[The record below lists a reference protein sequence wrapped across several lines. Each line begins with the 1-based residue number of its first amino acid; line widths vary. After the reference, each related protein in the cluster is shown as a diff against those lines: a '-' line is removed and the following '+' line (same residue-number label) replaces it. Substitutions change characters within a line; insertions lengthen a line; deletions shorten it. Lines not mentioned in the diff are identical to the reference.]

1 MPSFDFSDRLKQ
13 LPPYL
18 FLAIDKARREAMAQ
32 GRDVINLGV
41 GDPDQATHPVIIDAM
56 MQALKNPSNHHYP
69 FDAGVPQLRTEIA
82 KWFKE
87 RFNVELDP
95 AGEIY
100 PLIGSKEGL
109 AHFPLAFINPGDK
122 VLLTEPAYPAYQ
134 AAVAF
139 AGGKIQYLPIKAS
152 NDFLP
157 KTADIEEA
165 KGARAIIVC
174 YPNNPTAAVAHK
186 QFYTDLVR
194 VCTERN
200 LIIVSDLAY
209 SEVYYDGVKPP
220 SILEIPGA
228 KDIAIEFHS
237 FSKTYY
243 MTGWRL
249 GWACGNALLVA
260 GLAKVKSNVDS
271 GVFNAIQH
279 AGIAALNMDK
289 AEIEDMR
296 TTYQE
301 RRDALINGL
310 RSIGWKI
317 DPPKAAFY
325 VWARIPSRF
334 TDSMSCAKAFLDEAD
349 IVVTPGVGFGKSGEG
364 YVRMSLTLPVERIHL
379 AVQRLAKVLAVKP
392 VEEKTEERAGEEIK
406 H

>member
-1 MPSFDFSDRLKQ
+1 MPAFDVSDRLKQ

-18 FLAIDKARREAMAQ
+18 FLEIDKAKRAAMAQ

-41 GDPDQATHPVIIDAM
+41 GDPDQRTHQPIIDAM
-56 MQALKNPSNHHYP
+56 KKAVEEADNHHYP

-82 KWFKE
+82 AWFKG
-87 RFNVELDP
+87 RFGITLDP
-95 AGEIY
+95 ATEIY

-109 AHFPLAFINPGDK
+109 AHFPLAFVNPGDK

-134 AAVAF
+134 AAVTF
-139 AGGKIQYLPIKAS
+139 AGGKIQYLPLKAG

-157 KTADIEEA
+157 KIADIEEV

-174 YPNNPTAAVAHK
+174 YPNNPTSAVANK
-186 QFYTDLVR
+186 QFYTDLVK

-200 LIIVSDLAY
+200 IIIVSDLAY
-209 SEVYYDGVKPP
+209 SEVYYDGQKPP
-220 SILEIPGA
+220 SILEVPGA
-228 KDIAIEFHS
+228 RDIAIEFHS

-249 GWACGNALLVA
+249 GWACGNAQLVA

-271 GVFNAIQH
+271 GVFNAIQQ
-279 AGIAALNMDK
+279 AGIAALHMDA

-296 TTYQE
+296 TAYQE
-301 RRDALINGL
+301 RRDALINGM

-325 VWARIPSRF
+325 VWARIPSKF
-334 TDSMSCAKAFLDEAD
+334 PDSMACAKAFLDEAD

-364 YVRMSLTLPVERIHL
+364 YVRMALTVPVERIHL
-379 AVQRLAKVLAVKP
+379 AVQRLAKVLQ
-392 VEEKTEERAGEEIK
+392 
-406 H
+406 